1 MTGRSRGRANVD
13 HIVVGP
19 CGVVV
24 IDTNNYHRNTSVLGR
39 GGRVWI
45 GKRLAKN
52 VLKPLVYEAQS
63 VSQAP

>member
-45 GKRLAKN
+45 GKRLAEN